1 MYSVALDGPADWEGW
16 RQAAR
21 GLLAAGIA
29 PAEVAWHEPG
39 APAGLFA
46 GPPPPAMPTA
56 PAKGPAAAPAVP
68 RDWLTMAER
77 AIRHSDPE
85 RFALLYA
92 LLWDARAEPGLLRR
106 PTEPR
111 MQRLSAMARAV
122 KRDAHKLHAFLRF
135 REIEAADGPRSIAWF
150 EPDHHILEAEAGF
163 FVRRFTILRWS
174 ILTPRRCAHW
184 DGEAVTFAPGA
195 RREEAPAFDAA
206 EDLWRTYFAS
216 IFNPARLKPEAMRA
230 EMPKKYWKN
239 LPEAAIIP
247 QLMQGASGR
256 VKAMLGQ
263 DFVEGRSRQR
273 GSHSQGD

>member
-1 MYSVALDGPADWEGW
+1 
-16 RQAAR
+16 
-21 GLLAAGIA
+21 A
-29 PAEVAWHEPG
+29 PAE
-39 APAGLFA
+39 APAL
-46 GPPPPAMPTA
+46 
-56 PAKGPAAAPAVP
+56 AVP
-68 RDWLTMAER
+68 RDWLAMAER
-77 AIRHSDPE
+77 GLRHSDPE

-135 REIEAADGPRSIAWF
+135 REIDTAEGPRSIAWF
-150 EPDHHILEAEAGF
+150 EPEHHILEAEAGF
-163 FVRRFTILRWS
+163 FVRRFAILRWS

-195 RREEAPAFDAA
+195 RRADAPAFDAA

-239 LPEAAIIP
+239 LPEASIIP

-256 VKAMLGQ
+256 VKVMMGQ
-263 DFVEGRSRQR
+263 EFVEGRKQR
-273 GSHSQGD
+273 GSHRPGE